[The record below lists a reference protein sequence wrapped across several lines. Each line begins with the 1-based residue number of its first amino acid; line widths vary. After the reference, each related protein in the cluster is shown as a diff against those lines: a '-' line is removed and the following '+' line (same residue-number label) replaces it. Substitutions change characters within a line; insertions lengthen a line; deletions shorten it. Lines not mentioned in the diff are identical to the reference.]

1 MTLNSILFPDS
12 LPSLDLHG
20 YDRESA
26 RVAILDFIRDNKTM
40 KEPFLLIVHGV
51 GSGIIR
57 SVTIETLRQNRNVLD
72 FKILNGNQGCT
83 IVQIKV

>member
-1 MTLNSILFPDS
+1 MNLNSIVFPDS

-26 RVAILDFIRDNKTM
+26 RVAILDFIKDNKVM
-40 KEPFLLIVHGV
+40 KRPFLVVVHGV

-57 SVTIETLRQNRNVLD
+57 KVTLETLRNNKNVLD
-72 FKILNGNQGCT
+72 FKLLNGNNGCT